1 MDFTS
6 KDAVVN
12 TIMKAQIVQ
21 DDKTVDVATTPVK
34 DGWSSVSVKVPTAKG
49 LVSGEATTVFTF
61 PDSGLSHIHIRR
73 CRRLLTC
80 RSRWS
85 PYH

>member
-49 LVSGEATTVFTF
+49 AGQ
-61 PDSGLSHIHIRR
+61 P
-73 CRRLLTC
+73 
-80 RSRWS
+80 
-85 PYH
+85 